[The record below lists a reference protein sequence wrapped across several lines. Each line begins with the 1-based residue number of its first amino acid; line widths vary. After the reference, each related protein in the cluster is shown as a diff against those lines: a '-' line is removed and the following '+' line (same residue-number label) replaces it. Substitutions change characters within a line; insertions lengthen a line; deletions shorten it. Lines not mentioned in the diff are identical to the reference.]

1 MAVVRMGQTVMVTES
16 QQARQDNQLLFIIS
30 TDDIREG
37 FNLGGEAG
45 GLEGNR
51 NFHTSMV

>member
-45 GLEGNR
+45 GLEGIEIS
-51 NFHTSMV
+51 TLSMV